1 MSCHLDKGLFCLE
14 HLSKHPDG
22 NGTFNR
28 GINSVSVLHEVPLQE
43 TEPVFQNLWLEL
55 ANKF

>member
-43 TEPVFQNLWLEL
+43 TEPVFQHL
-55 ANKF
+55 